1 MNRNRKFEKSCL
13 RRCRSRNVSSAGGW
27 DCCANGYRLMARGC
41 AGGEDPHRA
50 RGAVR
55 GEQDTAQSFVG
66 LSGWRNDGADGPEV
80 ILPSGALSFH
90 FSPQIK
96 RKKEIPMHGFL
107 SFFCFLLQSS
117 YCTMTSALF
126 VSCSYRVGD
135 SSHST
140 LPLII
145 E

>member
-1 MNRNRKFEKSCL
+1 
-13 RRCRSRNVSSAGGW
+13 
-27 DCCANGYRLMARGC
+27 MARGC

-107 SFFCFLLQSS
+107 SFFFFSPAEQLLHDDFCFVCVLQ
-117 YCTMTSALF
+117 
-126 VSCSYRVGD
+126 
-135 SSHST
+135 
-140 LPLII
+140 LPSG
-145 E
+145 